1 MANYGYDP
9 KVDYSKGINEAI
21 ANHDYRTASILEQQ
35 RNEKIRGEGLTQYQ
49 TTSHYADYLPK
60 TDEINSG
67 MDKLANP
74 AQWSYDYQNDPAWQA
89 YRKEYLREA
98 DRANRDTMGAYAA
111 QTGGMPSTAA
121 VGAAQQAGNYYRAQ
135 LADRIPE
142 LMQDD
147 YSRYMQGRE
156 ADRADL
162 SLLAN
167 MEAQR
172 DAYSLDL
179 QQFAWQKEQAQIS
192 AAMDRWATMGYADRS
207 VAQILG
213 VPEGTST
220 QSAQYQ
226 AWQQQQADLDRQR
239 QERLDAADQEYRN
252 WQMQNGDRDDAYSR
266 AMTWIQMGIMPSD
279 EALAAAGIDK
289 AQAQRAVYLA
299 NAGGYSGGGSSGG
312 GSRRSGSSY
321 GGGSRRSGSSYGGSS
336 RGNGSNG
343 GNSNG
348 SDDTTEDGGITSFQ
362 ASALGSSD
370 LDRYA
375 KQYGRYAS
383 QSQKPTAVYEQILT
397 QYEKKYGTEEN
408 AQKNNFHNEWLAGYH
423 AWLKAVRKRAVDAG
437 YIRGYKNAFGG
448 L

>member
-1 MANYGYDP
+1 
-9 KVDYSKGINEAI
+9 
-21 ANHDYRTASILEQQ
+21 
-35 RNEKIRGEGLTQYQ
+35 
-49 TTSHYADYLPK
+49 
-60 TDEINSG
+60 
-67 MDKLANP
+67 
-74 AQWSYDYQNDPAWQA
+74 
-89 YRKEYLREA
+89 
-98 DRANRDTMGAYAA
+98 
-111 QTGGMPSTAA
+111 
-121 VGAAQQAGNYYRAQ
+121 
-135 LADRIPE
+135 
-142 LMQDD
+142 
-147 YSRYMQGRE
+147 MQGRE

-299 NAGGYSGGGSSGG
+299 NAGGYSGGGRSSGG
-312 GSRRSGSSY
+312 G
-321 GGGSRRSGSSYGGSS
+321 GSS
-336 RGNGSNG
+336 RRYYSK
-343 GNSNG
+343 
-348 SDDTTEDGGITSFQ
+348 DKTKDKDKDEDEDEDESPEKFQ
-362 ASALGSSD
+362 AGKLSGTD

-375 KQYGRYAS
+375 KQYGSAAS
-383 QSQKPTAVYEQILT
+383 SSKDPQSVFDKLLVLYT
-397 QYEKKYGTEEN
+397 QKYGTQSN
-408 AQKNNFHNEWLAGYH
+408 ARSKGYYDQWAAGLD
-423 AWLKAVRKRAVDAG
+423 AWWKAVRQRAIAAG
-437 YIRGYKNAFGG
+437 YIRGYKNAFEGG

>member
-74 AQWSYDYQNDPAWQA
+74 EQWSYDREKDPAWQSL
-89 YRKEYLREA
+89 RKEYLREA
-98 DRANRDTMGAYAA
+98 DRGTRDTLGAYAA

-299 NAGGYSGGGSSGG
+299 NAGGYSGGGRSSSSRSP
-312 GSRRSGSSY
+312 GSRNPRY
-321 GGGSRRSGSSYGGSS
+321 RDK
-336 RGNGSNG
+336 
-343 GNSNG
+343 
-348 SDDTTEDGGITSFQ
+348 DDDDDSPDADPNPDPDPKPVKFQ
-362 ASALGSSD
+362 AGNLSSTD

-383 QSQKPTAVYEQILT
+383 QSQKATPVFEQMLT
-397 QYEKKYGTEEN
+397 QYEKKYGTQEN
-408 AQKNNFHNEWLAGYH
+408 AKKNNFEDDWLVGFN
-423 AWLKAVRKRAVDAG
+423 AWKNAVRQRAVNAG
-437 YIRGYKNAFGG
+437 YIRGYKNAYGG

>member
-74 AQWSYDYQNDPAWQA
+74 EQWSYDREKDPAWQSL
-89 YRKEYLREA
+89 RKEYLREA
-98 DRANRDTMGAYAA
+98 DRGTRDTLGAHAA

-266 AMTWIQMGIMPSD
+266 AMTWIQMGVMPSD

-299 NAGGYSGGGSSGG
+299 NAGGYSGGGRSSSSRSP
-312 GSRRSGSSY
+312 GSRNPRY
-321 GGGSRRSGSSYGGSS
+321 RDK
-336 RGNGSNG
+336 
-343 GNSNG
+343 
-348 SDDTTEDGGITSFQ
+348 DDDDDSPDADPNPDPDPKPVKFQ
-362 ASALGSSD
+362 AGNLSSTD

-375 KQYGRYAS
+375 KQYGRYTS

>member
-1 MANYGYDP
+1 MANYGYDA

-121 VGAAQQAGNYYRAQ
+121 VGAAQQAGNYYRSQ
-135 LADRIPE
+135 LADKIPE

-239 QERLDAADQEYRN
+239 QERLDAADQEYRA

-312 GSRRSGSSY
+312 GSSGGRRSYSSGSGRSSGSNGK
-321 GGGSRRSGSSYGGSS
+321 GGGSGSGKGGT
-336 RGNGSNG
+336 
-343 GNSNG
+343 
-348 SDDTTEDGGITSFQ
+348 DEEPKTSFK
-362 ASALGSSD
+362 ASKLGSSD

-375 KQYGRYAS
+375 RLYGSAASSSKDPQSVFEKLLALYTQKHGS
-383 QSQKPTAVYEQILT
+383 QS
-397 QYEKKYGTEEN
+397 N
-408 AQKNNFHNEWLAGYH
+408 ARSKGYYDQWAAGLD
-423 AWLKAVRKRAVDAG
+423 AWWKAVRQRALDAG
-437 YIRGYKNAFGG
+437 YIRGYKNAFEGG

>member
-121 VGAAQQAGNYYRAQ
+121 VGAAQQAGNYYRSQ
-135 LADRIPE
+135 LADKIPE

-299 NAGGYSGGGSSGG
+299 NAGGYSGGGRSSGG
-312 GSRRSGSSY
+312 GGSSRRYSSGGRSGSGS
-321 GGGSRRSGSSYGGSS
+321 GSGAGTGGSQYTPAENAEGYNAIRQAILMSGQTGNINYGVDAFEQYADRLTEDQAAELMAMFDRIQASIERNRNKNSKTSGGRSGKG
-336 RGNGSNG
+336 
-343 GNSNG
+343 
-348 SDDTTEDGGITSFQ
+348 TK
-362 ASALGSSD
+362 
-370 LDRYA
+370 DRD
-375 KQYGRYAS
+375 
-383 QSQKPTAVYEQILT
+383 
-397 QYEKKYGTEEN
+397 N
-408 AQKNNFHNEWLAGYH
+408 
-423 AWLKAVRKRAVDAG
+423 RA
-437 YIRGYKNAFGG
+437 N
-448 L
+448 